1 MPHGDGGQ
9 RYCKIVHLLRSSDD
23 PVQFILL
30 AIALQIHW
38 GIQIIDLINIVNIDS
53 LCTLHFVPTRIAYH
67 ERRRFIE
74 SPLRRVAKPIDA
86 LNPCSCAP

>member
-53 LCTLHFVPTRIAYH
+53 LCTLHFVPTRLGIAAFGQPRH
-67 ERRRFIE
+67 VHPPTSRR
-74 SPLRRVAKPIDA
+74 
-86 LNPCSCAP
+86 